1 MCSLD
6 DDDDDGDLL
15 GPEKARELTRT
26 CTVSN
31 AKSRAHHDTALE
43 ATERR
48 VRFLVIL
55 WALGDLGSR
64 LGAGFEFAFSRALS
78 PVCLSSIHCSL

>member
-6 DDDDDGDLL
+6 DATTTTTTWYTDFH
-15 GPEKARELTRT
+15 
-26 CTVSN
+26 TVST
-31 AKSRAHHDTALE
+31 AKSRAHHDTTLE
-43 ATERR
+43 ATGRR

-64 LGAGFEFAFSRALS
+64 LGAGFEFAFRVGHCLPLHS
-78 PVCLSSIHCSL
+78 PL